1 MANFTACSSPPKS
14 YTACNVDDT
23 GRLCDSFLCVFTFW
37 SSILIAVL
45 SPVAVV
51 GNALILAAFWKK
63 TFPRTPFH
71 ILLSGLAFTDLCTGL
86 IAQPFVASKTLVFS
100 ANPGIAMKKPM
111 LILTIE
117 AIGEVTAT
125 YSIAITVFLITLMSV
140 ERWLHMSRRSLISS
154 RRGYLT
160 VTVLL
165 LLPVPLAVLRYLDII
180 NENDGHELITTIIT
194 VMLFCYLTTAF
205 AYFKVYQVIRHHQ
218 QQVQANEASQNYAQ
232 QAINLA
238 KYKKSVTTML
248 FIIALLSLCFIP
260 FVVSSAVIVSLDQ
273 MGAEI
278 YIADGVSTILLF
290 LSSSLNPSLYLWR
303 MKDIRRGVKQLL
315 CRGT

>member
-1 MANFTACSSPPKS
+1 MLNNTILHPIQSSFT
-14 YTACNVDDT
+14 
-23 GRLCDSFLCVFTFW
+23 GCDWLDENGDGNRPFCYKL
-37 SSILIAVL
+37 ILPCAIIIAIL

-51 GNALILAAFWKK
+51 GNLLILAAIWNR
-63 TFPRTPFH
+63 TFAKTPFH

-86 IAQPFVASKTLVFS
+86 IAQPLFAAVNLMYIFGKDYDSFTLIIDTIGVSSAIYFIASTVL
-100 ANPGIAMKKPM
+100 
-111 LILTIE
+111 LT
-117 AIGEVTAT
+117 
-125 YSIAITVFLITLMSV
+125 TLMSI
-140 ERWLHMSRRSLISS
+140 ERWLYMSRRSLVTS
-154 RRGYLT
+154 RRGFLT
-160 VTVLL
+160 VITILMAPIPTV
-165 LLPVPLAVLRYLDII
+165 VLRILANDKHSYGNSMRVAII
-180 NENDGHELITTIIT
+180 ATT
-194 VMLFCYLTTAF
+194 VACYLTTSF
-205 AYFKVYQVIRHHQ
+205 SYFKVYRVIRHHQ
-218 QQVQANEASQNYAQ
+218 QQVQASEASQNYAQ

>member
-1 MANFTACSSPPKS
+1 MLNNTILHPIQSSFT
-14 YTACNVDDT
+14 
-23 GRLCDSFLCVFTFW
+23 GCDWLDENGDGNRPFCYKL
-37 SSILIAVL
+37 ILPCAIIIAIL

-51 GNALILAAFWKK
+51 GNLLILAAIWKR
-63 TFPRTPFH
+63 TFAKTPFH

-86 IAQPFVASKTLVFS
+86 LAQPLFAAVNFMYIFGKDYDSFTLIIDTIGVSSAIYFIASTVL
-100 ANPGIAMKKPM
+100 
-111 LILTIE
+111 LT
-117 AIGEVTAT
+117 
-125 YSIAITVFLITLMSV
+125 TLMSI
-140 ERWLHMSRRSLISS
+140 ERWLYMSRRSLVTS
-154 RRGYLT
+154 RRGCLT
-160 VTVLL
+160 VITILIAPIPTV
-165 LLPVPLAVLRYLDII
+165 VLRILANDKHSYGNSMRVAII
-180 NENDGHELITTIIT
+180 AT
-194 VMLFCYLTTAF
+194 MFACYLTTSF
-205 AYFKVYQVIRHHQ
+205 SYFKVYRVIRHHQ
-218 QQVQANEASQNYAQ
+218 QQVQESEASQNYAQ